1 MISEWIRFAFCAFFM
16 IVGTICI
23 ACSIIGVFR
32 FKYVLNRMHAAA
44 IADSLGLCCIIISLC
59 IASGN
64 LMEIL
69 KLLFILLFMWITSPI
84 SGHLLSEME
93 LYTNRDLHKHA
104 EIQEGVDDSG
114 NI

>member
-1 MISEWIRFAFCAFFM
+1 MIM
-16 IVGTICI
+16 GTICI
-23 ACSIIGVFR
+23 VCSIIGVFR
-32 FKYVLNRMHAAA
+32 FKFVLNRMHASA
-44 IADSLGLCCIIISLC
+44 IGDSLGLFCIIAGLC
-59 IASGN
+59 ISSGN

-104 EIQEGVDDSG
+104 DIEEGVDDGG